1 MRDAHLLV
9 IEDHHADI
17 ELLREA
23 LHERSSSLTV
33 HAVPDAIVA
42 FNFLG
47 KKGRYSEAPDPHAI
61 ILDVML
67 PIIDGVEALRVIKRT
82 PLWNGIPVVVLTASP
97 DADTHRRCRELGAV
111 AVWVKPQTWPGCV
124 ELAEVVR
131 NCMEQAPDVGKCLEA
146 KDRRAGEQQGG

>member
-23 LHERSSSLTV
+23 LQECASTLTV

-47 KKGRYSEAPDPHAI
+47 KKGRYSGAPDADAI

-67 PIIDGVEALRVIKRT
+67 PIIDGVEALRVIKHT
-82 PLWNGIPVVVLTASP
+82 PAWNAIPVVVMTASP
-97 DADTHRRCRELGAV
+97 DGETHQRCRDLGAA

-131 NCMEQAPDVGKCLEA
+131 HCMEQSPNVGQCLKA
-146 KDRRAGEQQGG
+146 KDARAQRQ